1 MALLYMDTFSQTHS
15 VFNSF
20 QSISVLMSEGFVHNV
35 VDNRACHL
43 TEILSDEI
51 FDLGEPKFLEKS
63 VRWTIFF

>member
-15 VFNSF
+15 IFSSF
-20 QSISVLMSEGFVHNV
+20 QSISVLMSGIFVHNV
-35 VDNRACHL
+35 VACRL